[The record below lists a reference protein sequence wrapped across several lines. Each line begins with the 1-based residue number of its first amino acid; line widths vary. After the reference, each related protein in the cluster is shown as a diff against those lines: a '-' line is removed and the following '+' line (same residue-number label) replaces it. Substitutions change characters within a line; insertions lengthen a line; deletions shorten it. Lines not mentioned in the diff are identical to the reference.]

1 MIQVRPSSLCHISP
15 SLQASWGEMSF
26 EGHWLPLGA
35 KCTLQCGSGSGS
47 IVPIRFHASWWNK
60 HWTDSPSNLFVC
72 LMYIKKLF
80 SSTENTFCGMRNV
93 FFNLTPLQRISCTSC
108 TLFGMY
114 GFKTSSGSQLW
125 DDSWGSGGRAVPES
139 VHPWRMLD
147 ASMGLLVAKSWQSS
161 GAKCYESYGVFE
173 MFRGWGRLLSVVRM
187 FLGNPN
193 SPTLQKR
200 WRGDRGWTFGI
211 EFWILLDGY
220 VPKFRFLMDGE
231 CNWIHVNIWD
241 WIFFV

>member
-1 MIQVRPSSLCHISP
+1 MMK
-15 SLQASWGEMSF
+15 QALN
-26 EGHWLPLGA
+26 WLSVKLT
-35 KCTLQCGSGSGS
+35 C
-47 IVPIRFHASWWNK
+47 
-60 HWTDSPSNLFVC
+60 LFDV
-72 LMYIKKLF
+72 KKLC
-80 SSTENTFCGMRNV
+80 SSTENTFCGMWNV

-211 EFWILLDGY
+211 EFRILLDGY